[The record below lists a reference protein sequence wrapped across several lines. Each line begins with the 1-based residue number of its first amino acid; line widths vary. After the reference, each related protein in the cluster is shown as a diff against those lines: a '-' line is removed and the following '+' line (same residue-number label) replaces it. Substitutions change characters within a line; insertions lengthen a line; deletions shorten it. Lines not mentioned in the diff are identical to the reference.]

1 MPTPVIIDT
10 DPGIDDAVA
19 IFCALS
25 APSLRVLGLTTVAGN
40 IGLDRTTE
48 NAGRILSLARADIP
62 VIRGAAGPR
71 ARGRLAP
78 PHSVSLRSVTAG
90 PLARAGFAATDV
102 HGNDGLGGV
111 ALPDPVAPPR
121 DGAVDWMAETLTSH
135 PEGAVDLFTLGPLTN
150 LAGLLAQRPEAARR
164 LRRVI
169 AMGGAVDERGNVS
182 PRAEFNLAADP
193 EAAERVLAAGLPLT
207 LVPLDVTR
215 RVRARPADTAALRA
229 APRPE
234 ARAAGA
240 LIDAYFLT
248 TQGGDSRPLHDPCV
262 VLLAEA
268 PQLFRCETRQLG
280 VDTSDGA
287 DAGAL
292 GPGPHPVTVAMG
304 VDGAG
309 ALDLLMRRLVTG

>member
-19 IFCALS
+19 IFCALA

-40 IGLDRTTE
+40 IGLETTTA
-48 NAGRILSLARADIP
+48 NAGRILSLAGVDVP
-62 VIRGAAGPR
+62 VIRGA
-71 ARGRLAP
+71 
-78 PHSVSLRSVTAG
+78 AG

-111 ALPDPVAPPR
+111 AMPDPVAAPR
-121 DGAVDWMAETLTSH
+121 DGAVDWMADTLTSH

-150 LAGLLAQRPEAARR
+150 LAGLLERRPEAARR

-182 PRAEFNLAADP
+182 PRAEFNFAADP

-215 RVRARPADTAALRA
+215 RVRARPADTATLRA
-229 APRPE
+229 GPRPE

-268 PQLFRCETRQLG
+268 PQLFRCETRVLG
-280 VDTSDGA
+280 VDTSGGP

-304 VDGAG
+304 VDGAA
-309 ALDLLMRRLVTG
+309 ALDLLMRRLMGQ

>member
-19 IFCALS
+19 IFCALA

-40 IGLDRTTE
+40 IGLETTTA
-48 NAGRILSLARADIP
+48 NAGRILSLAGADVP
-62 VIRGAAGPR
+62 VIRGA
-71 ARGRLAP
+71 
-78 PHSVSLRSVTAG
+78 AG

-111 ALPDPVAPPR
+111 AMPDPVAAPR
-121 DGAVDWMAETLTSH
+121 DGAVDWMADTLTSH

-150 LAGLLAQRPEAARR
+150 LAGLLERRPEAARR

-182 PRAEFNLAADP
+182 PRAEFNFAADP

-229 APRPE
+229 GPRPE

-268 PQLFRCETRQLG
+268 PQLFRCETRLLD
-280 VDTSDGA
+280 VDTSDGP

-292 GPGPHPVTVAMG
+292 GPGPHQVTVAMG
-304 VDGAG
+304 VDGAA
-309 ALDLLMRRLVTG
+309 ALDLLMRRLMGQ